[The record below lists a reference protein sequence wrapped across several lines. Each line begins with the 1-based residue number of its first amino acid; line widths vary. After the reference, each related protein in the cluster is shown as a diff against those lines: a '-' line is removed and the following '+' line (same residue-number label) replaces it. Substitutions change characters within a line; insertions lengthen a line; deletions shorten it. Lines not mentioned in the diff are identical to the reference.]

1 MGKGKITG
9 LRMAVMKWMKKNLH
23 LVEGKQIG
31 GPGLKSNSRGWFQYP
46 KLGLYWL
53 IVMLYFSLS
62 ALWFCFMFLEVFMV
76 TLKKKKK
83 NKNYFYLIIRQ
94 MGNIICHIFY
104 FINVYFSI
112 TQWLVLLLQF
122 CIPLTSHVLHP
133 VIFIIIIKC

>member
-1 MGKGKITG
+1 MGIGKITG
-9 LRMAVMKWMKKNLH
+9 LWMAVMKWMKKNLH
-23 LVEGKQIG
+23 FVEGKQIG
-31 GPGLKSNSRGWFQYP
+31 SPGLKSNSRGWFQYP
-46 KLGLYWL
+46 KLGIYWL
-53 IVMLYFSLS
+53 IVMLYIFLS

-76 TLKKKKK
+76 TLKKILKKK
-83 NKNYFYLIIRQ
+83 YFYLIIRQ

-133 VIFIIIIKC
+133 IIFIIMKC